1 MILEYTCTY
10 ITRLPPDSCGY
21 KTCLFISIIN
31 CFHLKFKLSNLY
43 YKNVRLK
50 YKDEKKMNDLK
61 RMKRK
66 IFNKLCM
73 LYQGSGPGYIYDII
87 L

>member
-1 MILEYTCTY
+1 M
-10 ITRLPPDSCGY
+10 
-21 KTCLFISIIN
+21 
-31 CFHLKFKLSNLY
+31 SNLY
-43 YKNVRLK
+43 YKNVQVLSIK
-50 YKDEKKMNDLK
+50 MKKMNDLK

>member
-1 MILEYTCTY
+1 M
-10 ITRLPPDSCGY
+10 
-21 KTCLFISIIN
+21 
-31 CFHLKFKLSNLY
+31 SNLY

-50 YKDEKKMNDLK
+50 YKDEKKKMNDLK

>member
-1 MILEYTCTY
+1 MY
-10 ITRLPPDSCGY
+10 DSS
-21 KTCLFISIIN
+21 K
-31 CFHLKFKLSNLY
+31 KMK
-43 YKNVRLK
+43 
-50 YKDEKKMNDLK
+50 KKMNDLK

>member
-1 MILEYTCTY
+1 MYKC
-10 ITRLPPDSCGY
+10 ITRLSPDSCGY

-31 CFHLKFKLSNLY
+31 CIHLKFKCLIYTTKMYDSS
-43 YKNVRLK
+43 KK
-50 YKDEKKMNDLK
+50 MKKKMNDLK

>member
-1 MILEYTCTY
+1 M
-10 ITRLPPDSCGY
+10 
-21 KTCLFISIIN
+21 
-31 CFHLKFKLSNLY
+31 SNLY
-43 YKNVRLK
+43 YKNVRFK
-50 YKDEKKMNDLK
+50 YKDEKKINDLKK